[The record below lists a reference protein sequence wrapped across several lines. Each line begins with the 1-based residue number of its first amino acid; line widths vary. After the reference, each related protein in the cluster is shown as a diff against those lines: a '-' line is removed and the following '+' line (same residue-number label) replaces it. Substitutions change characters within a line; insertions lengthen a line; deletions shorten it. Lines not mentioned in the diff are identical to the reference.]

1 MRCFDSASA
10 GSANGAM
17 SNTST
22 YSAMIMSTPAAEVAA
37 QTASAAA
44 GRDGL
49 TPVDTAN
56 TARPVA
62 GSKVLECYS
71 ADGERVDVRSSR
83 NGTSTDVAVKTI
95 IRDVMIPRSDPANPA
110 SSFKLDVRFLLH
122 NRFDELLVGRE

>member
-1 MRCFDSASA
+1 MLCFDSASA

-17 SNTST
+17 SNT

-71 ADGERVDVRSSR
+71 ADGDVRSSR